1 MAYFAARKKRH
12 FPMAKQISKKTS
24 SPKSAP
30 KVKTDAAPERWMPWV
45 AAGLAFLLFATGFGN
60 PMVAM
65 DDHSATLDNPAVKNF
80 SLAVFTQ
87 FNLGMYAPLTWMG
100 YAIANALGD
109 GEALWFHL
117 FSALAHAANAFLVF
131 RLFRRLEGDATVA
144 FLIALFFAIHP
155 MQVEAV
161 SWIAAFSTPLFA
173 LFSLLAID
181 AYVRHT
187 RDEAIGKN
195 YWLALGFFVL
205 ACLSKSAAVAL
216 PLSLL
221 AVDLWLKRA
230 PLSRQSLLEK
240 APFFALALGFGLFT
254 FYTRAQAG
262 HDVGA
267 LAGGFSIADRALM
280 ACHTLL
286 FYWAK
291 LIAPIGLSI
300 WYPFEKTAAGG
311 WPWTYYAAPAVLAVL
326 LWWVWRSREQAPF
339 VFRGI
344 LFYLANILFA
354 LPFYT
359 IGTFELRS
367 DRYNYLACL
376 GIFAILAGLPGF
388 FREKKP
394 AQAGA
399 AWALLIVLPLIWFV
413 TSWLRIRD
421 WRDTVTLIEKAM
433 AAQGDNFGKAY
444 LWRGMALGD
453 RGEGRKALEDF
464 NRAISMNPGLTE
476 AYKYRGGLLGM
487 AQQFDASLAD
497 LNKYLEKYPNEPD
510 IYYNRALTYVNL
522 NRYEEALADLNK
534 ALELAPDFTRAY
546 RARGNVRKQ
555 LGDEA
560 GGAEDLKKFEGMG
573 QK

>member
-1 MAYFAARKKRH
+1 
-12 FPMAKQISKKTS
+12 
-24 SPKSAP
+24 
-30 KVKTDAAPERWMPWV
+30 MPWV
-45 AAGLAFLLFATGFGN
+45 AAGLAFILFSTGFGN

-65 DDHSATLDNPAVKNF
+65 DDHSATIDNPAVKNF

-100 YAIANALGD
+100 YAIAHALGD
-109 GEALWFHL
+109 GKATWFHVL
-117 FSALAHAANAFLVF
+117 SASVHAVNVALVF
-131 RLFRRLEGDATVA
+131 RLFRRLEGSDTLA

-155 MQVEAV
+155 LQVEAV

-173 LFSLLAID
+173 LFFLLALN

-187 RDEAIGKN
+187 QDQPWGRH

-216 PLSLL
+216 PLSLMV
-221 AVDLWLKRA
+221 VDLWLKRP

-262 HDVGA
+262 HEVGTM
-267 LAGGFSIADRALM
+267 AGGFSIADRALM

-286 FYWAK
+286 FYWTK
-291 LIAPIGLSI
+291 LLAPIGLSI

-311 WPWTYYAAPAVLAVL
+311 WPWTYYAAPVVLAGL
-326 LWWVWRSREQAPF
+326 LWWVWRSRQQTPF
-339 VFRGI
+339 IFRGI
-344 LFYLANILFA
+344 LFYLANIIFA

-367 DRYNYLACL
+367 DRYNYLAAL
-376 GIFAILAGLPGF
+376 GIFAILAALPGY
-388 FREKKP
+388 FREKNP
-394 AQAGA
+394 GRVGA
-399 AWALLIVLPLIWFV
+399 AWALLVFLPLFWFI

-421 WRDTVTLIEKAM
+421 WRETVVLIEKAM
-433 AAQGDNFGKAY
+433 AAQGNNFGKAY

-453 RGEGRKALEDF
+453 KGEGRKALEDF
-464 NRAISMNPGLTE
+464 NRAITINPDLTD

-487 AQQFDASLAD
+487 AQQYEASVAD
-497 LNKYLEKYPNEPD
+497 LSKYIEKKPNEAD
-510 IYYNRALTYVNL
+510 IYYNRALSLVNL
-522 NRYEEALADLNK
+522 KKYQEALVDLNK

-546 RARGNVRKQ
+546 RARGNVRKE
-555 LGDEA
+555 LGDTA
-560 GGAEDLKKFEGMG
+560 GGDADLKKFEQMG
-573 QK
+573 EK